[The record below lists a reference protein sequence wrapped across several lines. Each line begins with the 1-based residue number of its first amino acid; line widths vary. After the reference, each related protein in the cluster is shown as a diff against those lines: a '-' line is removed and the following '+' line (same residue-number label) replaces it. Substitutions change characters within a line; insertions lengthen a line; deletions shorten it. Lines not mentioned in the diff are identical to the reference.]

1 MCVTVFRSGELSGFQ
16 HQDVE
21 AFARRMPGG
30 GKQMP
35 ASRDS
40 QFPVHALQAP
50 APQYVAS
57 QRAEVPIP
65 GLSKNVGDEQRTCS
79 GTG

>member
-35 ASRDS
+35 ASCDS
-40 QFPVHALQAP
+40 QFPVHALQAR

-65 GLSKNVGDEQRTCS
+65 RLSKYVGYEQRT
-79 GTG
+79 